1 MPLISK
7 SVTSAHYELYIFFKK
22 YTRNELRIRLI
33 NSGTNCSKAKRQIAL
48 TEKVESIMDLMA
60 CVLMGKNNLLHET
73 VISEKKCSCHLQFI

>member
-1 MPLISK
+1 MSSTFSL
-7 SVTSAHYELYIFFKK
+7 K

-73 VISEKKCSCHLQFI
+73 VLSEKKCICHLQFI